1 MALKGE
7 NEDTKNRL
15 TSRIILI
22 ASILLLGIYCI
33 GLFLMRGKF
42 LPNTTVNGVDYS
54 GMTAEEAD
62 KKFHDAYKGR
72 TLSISERGGSN
83 ESLNFDNIDYSIQTE
98 QSFTDLQKSQ
108 NHFLWPIAYIQKP
121 ALTTVE
127 SFLYD
132 SSKLYNSLN
141 SLQAVSGE
149 VAAPT
154 DAEIVKTEDGFVLQ
168 PQTEGNL
175 LNMDKFSESI
185 KNAIQNRDLSIDLDA
200 ADCYQHPAVYENDE
214 NLNAQ
219 MSFIEAVENTELEL
233 NLEGGWYRSL
243 TKETFLP
250 WLVYSEGDFYIDDA
264 QLADYVYNLA
274 DQYDTYKHEREFVT
288 HDGDTVM
295 VGGGDYDNYGYG
307 LNQEESA
314 AIIRDAIMSGE
325 SRTVDLSWDHLAKT
339 RDDNGS
345 DFGQTYIELSIDQQ
359 HMWFYVDG
367 EVALETDVVTGTAT
381 ETRATP
387 PGCYMVLD
395 MLVDHMMTGSY
406 GSSYTNY
413 VLSICMNGI
422 AIHDSSWRDS
432 YGGDIWLYSGSH
444 GCINTPYS
452 AMAELYN
459 HPAMGY
465 KVPVIIY
472 DRYNTVPVIHNEE
485 YIG

>member
-22 ASILLLGIYCI
+22 AAIVLLGIYCI

-108 NHFLWPIAYIQKP
+108 NHFLWPIAYIKKP
-121 ALTTVE
+121 ALTI
-127 SFLYD
+127 LYD
-132 SSKLYNSLN
+132 SSKLDNSLN
-141 SLQAVSGE
+141 ALQAVSGE

-314 AIIRDAIMSGE
+314 AIIRDAIM
-325 SRTVDLSWDHLAKT
+325 
-339 RDDNGS
+339 
-345 DFGQTYIELSIDQQ
+345 
-359 HMWFYVDG
+359 
-367 EVALETDVVTGTAT
+367 
-381 ETRATP
+381 
-387 PGCYMVLD
+387 
-395 MLVDHMMTGSY
+395 
-406 GSSYTNY
+406 
-413 VLSICMNGI
+413 
-422 AIHDSSWRDS
+422 
-432 YGGDIWLYSGSH
+432 
-444 GCINTPYS
+444 
-452 AMAELYN
+452 
-459 HPAMGY
+459 
-465 KVPVIIY
+465 
-472 DRYNTVPVIHNEE
+472 
-485 YIG
+485 